1 MRHFKLFPN
10 IVHWAACKEVTWD
23 FRKLSTM
30 LISIIVD
37 VELCNGILSVYS
49 SAKQMSLALHHR
61 CKNSG
66 RQNCQESKEIRSL
79 LPKIQFGTIT
89 KKMYFCTEK
98 LHCSH
103 FLKTAKLT
111 YLFKRNFS
119 SIYWI
124 NHYTWKIAQKKRFYF
139 NSWQKMTSTQFS
151 CTKIHFFCN
160 LFESYFFKFQTYSS
174 SQNCQMRLFEWF
186 SNVYHLP

>member
-1 MRHFKLFPN
+1 MSSSQ
-10 IVHWAACKEVTWD
+10 EVTWD

-66 RQNCQESKEIRSL
+66 RQNCQESEEIRYSE
-79 LPKIQFGTIT
+79 IQFGMIT

-124 NHYTWKIAQKKRFYF
+124 NHYIWKIAQKKRFYF
-139 NSWQKMTSTQFS
+139 NSWQIMTSTQFS
-151 CTKIHFFCN
+151 CTKIHFFVIVSN
-160 LFESYFFKFQTYSS
+160 
-174 SQNCQMRLFEWF
+174 RIF
-186 SNVYHLP
+186 SNFKRIQAHRIVKWDFLNDFLMFTIYHKKGLPWSPLPPNAD